1 MTSLVRRVGLTRMEV
16 ICHSCN
22 EVMKSR
28 LHGSRINDH
37 VIVHLDLNL
46 SSYTNNCGCS
56 VDGSNVMT
64 AF

>member
-1 MTSLVRRVGLTRMEV
+1 MEV

-28 LHGSRINDH
+28 LHGSRVNDH
-37 VIVHLDLNL
+37 VIVHLDLNV
-46 SSYTNNCGCS
+46 SSYTNNCGCF
-56 VDGSNVMT
+56 VDVSNVMT